1 MNQQQLFKTAQELIQ
16 IKSIK
21 YDGAASEAYCP
32 TPGAPFGRG
41 IADAL
46 QYVLKLCASFG
57 MRTKNCNG
65 YAGYAEV
72 GEGEEMLGILVHLDV
87 VPEGNGWTYPP
98 YGGQIH
104 DGKLYGRGAIDDK
117 GPAAAVIFAVK
128 SLMDAGFS
136 FKKRVRLIFGLD
148 EECDWEDMDYYTA
161 YEEHPAF
168 GFTPDAD
175 FPLIY
180 GEKGILQLD
189 FVLKDPD
196 LGNIVITG
204 GTAAN
209 AVADHCEARICSKE
223 KVLYETSAQGTAAHA
238 STPEEGCNAISEV
251 MEHLYERKNSQ
262 PLCLSKGLERFID
275 FYHHKIGFSL
285 HGEQMGCDCGDS
297 ETGRLT
303 FNVGKIRT
311 QQGELRL
318 SVDLRCPATLSDTSI
333 VNILQQNALDYG
345 LEIQQVDFMKPVFSD
360 CSSPLVKTLLE
371 VYQEETGDTTQPMTM
386 GGGTY
391 ARAMDHIVAFG
402 PLFPGQKATEHMEN
416 EYISLEHLTAITRIY
431 AHAIRR
437 LCSL

>member
-21 YDGAASEAYCP
+21 YDGATSEAYRP

-41 IADAL
+41 IADVL

-65 YAGYAEV
+65 YAGYAEI

-87 VPEGNGWTYPP
+87 VPEGNGWNYPP
-98 YGGQIH
+98 YGGEIH
-104 DGKLYGRGAIDDK
+104 NGKLYGRGAIDDK

-136 FKKRVRLIFGLD
+136 FKRRVRLIFGLD

-161 YEEHPAF
+161 HEEHPAF

-189 FVLKDPD
+189 FVLTDPS
-196 LGNIVITG
+196 LGNTVITG

-209 AVADHCEARICSKE
+209 AVADHCEARICSNE
-223 KVLYETSAQGTAAHA
+223 KVLYETSSQGTAAHA
-238 STPEEGCNAISEV
+238 STPEEGCNAISKV
-251 MEHLYERKNSQ
+251 MEHLYERKNAQ
-262 PLCLSKGLERFID
+262 PLFLSKGLERFID
-275 FYHHKIGFSL
+275 FYHNKIGFSL
-285 HGEQMGCDCGDS
+285 HGEQMGCDCRDS

-360 CSSPLVKTLLE
+360 CSSPLVKTLLD